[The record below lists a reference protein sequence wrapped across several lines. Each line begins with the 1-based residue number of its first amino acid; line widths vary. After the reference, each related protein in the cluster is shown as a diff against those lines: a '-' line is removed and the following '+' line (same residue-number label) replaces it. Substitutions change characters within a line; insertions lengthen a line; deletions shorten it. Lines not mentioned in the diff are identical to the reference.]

1 MPTRVIDVGPCDG
14 SREPFLHE
22 SNGESGEYMTLS
34 YCWGSSQP
42 TITTREN
49 LKSHKS
55 RIPVDKLPQTIKD
68 AVLITRKL
76 GKRFLWVDAL
86 CIVQD
91 SVNGDDWE
99 RESSKMNQ
107 IYGNAF
113 LTIAAASASDSHG
126 GIFAPQSERLSPYR
140 IPYSR
145 PDLGECGSV
154 LLFLPEPLKAKDA
167 LSLRAWTLQERML
180 SRRILKYNKEKVT
193 YSCRAGNAS
202 ESLGFMLDPSIANL
216 ITAGS
221 GPTMFSSGEK
231 DTRSSLSSG
240 LLFNHWYQNIEDF
253 SGRNLRY
260 CTDKLPAIS
269 GFAHEM
275 QKLVGG
281 AYLAGIWERDLR
293 LGLLWRSAYSETN
306 AKGTRLRVTAEKCA
320 PSWSWAA
327 VEGPIHYDATL
338 QEVDVLRD
346 PSLHCAESLV
356 AEVEPAKPSPND
368 PMGQVLGGTLRVV
381 GPLKEARWYRHP
393 AASPAWKPDIFSL
406 GTSTQDSSWDI
417 LVGVAADGSPL
428 YPTLPVGWEQR
439 HSAEGRAYFLDHN
452 TQTTTWI
459 DPRGQQ
465 APVALC
471 TFDIDTDRPPHIW
484 CLPLISD
491 RGLVLECLPGGGV
504 YRRVG
509 FFRAL
514 DPDWYLGC
522 PNLNITI
529 V

>member
-1 MPTRVIDVGPCDG
+1 M
-14 SREPFLHE
+14 
-22 SNGESGEYMTLS
+22 
-34 YCWGSSQP
+34 
-42 TITTREN
+42 
-49 LKSHKS
+49 KSHKS
-55 RIPVDKLPQTIKD
+55 LIPFDKLPQTIRD

-76 GKRFLWVDAL
+76 GKQFLWVDAL
-86 CIVQD
+86 CIIQD

-126 GIFAPQSERLSPYR
+126 GIFTPQSEGHLPYR

-145 PDLGECGSV
+145 PDQGECGSV
-154 LLFLPEPLKAKDA
+154 LLCLPEPLEAKDA
-167 LSLRAWTLQERML
+167 LSLRAWTFQERML
-180 SRRILKYNKEKVT
+180 SRRILSYNEEKVN

-202 ESLGFMLDPSIANL
+202 GSLRFMLDPSIANL

-221 GPTMFSSGEK
+221 GPTMFSGGK

-240 LLFNHWYQNIEDF
+240 LLFNYWYQNIEDF

-269 GFAHEM
+269 GFAQEM
-275 QKLVGG
+275 QTLVGG

-293 LGLLWRSAYSETN
+293 LGLLWRSSYSETN
-306 AKGTRLRVTAEKCA
+306 AKSSRLRVTAENCA

-327 VEGPIHYDATL
+327 VDGPIHYGATL
-338 QEVDVLRD
+338 QEVDGLRD
-346 PSLHCAESLV
+346 PSLHCADSLV
-356 AEVEPAKPSPND
+356 AEVEPVKPAPND

-381 GPLKEARWYRHP
+381 GPLKEAIWCRRP
-393 AASPAWKPDIFSL
+393 AGCPAWKLDIFSL
-406 GTSTQDSSWDI
+406 GTSTQESSWDI

-439 HSAEGRAYFLDHN
+439 HTAEGRAYFLDHN
-452 TQTTTWI
+452 TQTTTWT
-459 DPRGQQ
+459 DPCNQQ

-471 TFDIDTDRPPHIW
+471 TFDIDTDRPAHLW
-484 CLPLISD
+484 CLPLIRD
-491 RGLVLECLPGGGV
+491 RGLVLECLPGDGV

-509 FFRAL
+509 FSRVL

-522 PNLNITI
+522 PKLAVTI